1 MKLSDK
7 IEGYDSMS
15 AEDKLKAL
23 EELEIEDDSSK
34 LKKLLNDA
42 NAEASK
48 YKKELKAKQEELDS
62 KLTEQERAEKEIQAK
77 EAERE
82 EMLNK
87 LLKEKN
93 VAEQK
98 ANFLKQGYSE
108 ELANTS
114 ANALVDG
121 DFKTLF
127 DNLGTFI
134 SERDKQAQVKALDRT
149 PLPTSG
155 GAKAQITKEQFDKM
169 SFTEKN
175 KLFVENRQLYE
186 SLSKGE

>member
-15 AEDKLKAL
+15 AEDKLKEL
-23 EELEIEDDSSK
+23 EALEIEDDSSK

-48 YKKELKAKQEELDS
+48 YKKELKAKQEELNS
-62 KLTEQERAEKEIQAK
+62 KLTEQERAEKERQAK

-108 ELANTS
+108 ELATTS
-114 ANALVDG
+114 ANALIDG
-121 DFKTLF
+121 DFKTVF

-134 SERDKQAQVKALDRT
+134 SDRDKQAQVKALDDAKR
-149 PLPTSG
+149 PTG
-155 GAKAQITKEQFDKM
+155 GDPAPKVTKEQFNKM
-169 SFTEKN
+169 SYAERSELFEKD
-175 KLFVENRQLYE
+175 KELYD
-186 SLSKGE
+186 SLKGE

>member
-23 EELEIEDDSSK
+23 EALELEDDSTK

-42 NAEASK
+42 TAEASK

-62 KLTEQERAEKEIQAK
+62 KLTEQERAEKERQAK

-121 DFKTLF
+121 DFKTVF

-134 SERDKQAQVKALDRT
+134 SERDKQAQVKALDETKRPT
-149 PLPTSG
+149 GGDPTS
-155 GAKAQITKEQFDKM
+155 KVTKEQFKKM
-169 SFTEKN
+169 SYKEKN
-175 KLFVENRQLYE
+175 ELYMNDRE
-186 SLSKGE
+186 LYDSLKGE